1 MKKIDILENLKTNE
15 DFEESKINYRFYWA
29 YKNAKS
35 ARLERL
41 DFEELGFEKDYPEI
55 IENLDRFEIE
65 EFTISDQ
72 STALM
77 SELQAF
83 KNKGYS
89 IVDLI
94 KLETGRT
101 KWNFETEEDEKE
113 IVPALLIR
121 KIQK

>member
-1 MKKIDILENLKTNE
+1 MKKIDILENLETNE
-15 DFEESKINYRFYWA
+15 DFQENKINHSFYWA
-29 YKNAKS
+29 YEKAKRVGL
-35 ARLERL
+35 ARL

-55 IENLDRFEIE
+55 IENLERFEIE

-77 SELQAF
+77 NELQAF
-83 KNKGYS
+83 KNKGYF

-94 KLETGRT
+94 EQETGRT
-101 KWNFETEEDEKE
+101 NWNFETKEDEKE
-113 IVPALLIR
+113 IKPALLLR

>member
-29 YKNAKS
+29 YKNAKR
-35 ARLERL
+35 AGHERL
-41 DFEELGFEKDYPEI
+41 DLEELGFEKDYPEI
-55 IENLDRFEIE
+55 IENLERFDIE

-94 KLETGRT
+94 ELETGRT

-113 IVPALLIR
+113 IIPALLIR